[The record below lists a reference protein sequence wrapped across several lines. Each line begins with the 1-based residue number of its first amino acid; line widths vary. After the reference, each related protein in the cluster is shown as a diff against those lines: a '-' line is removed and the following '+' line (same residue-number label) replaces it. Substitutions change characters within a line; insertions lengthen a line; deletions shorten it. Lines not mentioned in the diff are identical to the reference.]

1 MEIACFM
8 MWQANKW
15 CIVFLLVGFA
25 LLGGAYAYLAPGDE
39 LLARKVLST
48 GICVLL
54 AVGGIISW
62 LSARK

>member
-1 MEIACFM
+1 M

-15 CIVFLLVGFA
+15 CIIFLLVGMG
-25 LLGGAYAYLAPGDE
+25 LLGGAYFYLAPQDE

-54 AVGGIISW
+54 AAGGVFSW
-62 LSARK
+62 LSAKKDV